1 MTDRIKKPSLSEGL
15 NRREFI
21 GAAAGAAGVIIAAG
35 NLVRSTAANS
45 DLRVGLLGCGGR
57 GTADATDL
65 VETGKARV
73 VALADLFQDPL
84 DAAKKHFDQLGTSK
98 GHGAIDTSQMFRGPR
113 AYQQIAASK
122 EVDIVVITTPPYF
135 HPEHLE
141 SAVAAGKHVYCEKP
155 VAVDVPGAKR
165 VMRAGEQAQ
174 GRLSL
179 DVGFQ
184 IRSAP
189 PFADLVKRIHDGAL
203 GKIACGEAYY
213 YGTALERP
221 AWPNA
226 SPVERRIRNWVW
238 DRTLSGDIIVEQNI
252 HAIDVCNWTLQGH
265 PIKAWGS
272 GGRKVLTHEG
282 DSYDHFNVVYEY
294 PDGIHVTLDSTQF
307 AKGWWGVNERFFG
320 SKGVSESPYSG
331 TLGIYGD
338 DPWTWGGN
346 KQKQEAAVA
355 ASQQFSASG
364 VFHDNLEQADS
375 EKKKAFVESILT
387 NSYHNQAVAGAE
399 SALSAMLGRQAAY
412 TGKPVTWEELLSSQ
426 EVWDPGI
433 DLNQFA

>member
-1 MTDRIKKPSLSEGL
+1 MTGDSKKPGLPQKL

-21 GAAAGAAGVIIAAG
+21 GSAASTAGLMIVGSG
-35 NLVRSTAANS
+35 LVRGTAANS

-65 VETGKARV
+65 VQTGKARV
-73 VALADLFQDPL
+73 VALGDLFEDQL
-84 DAAKKHFDQLGTSK
+84 DAARKHFDDLGKSK
-98 GHGAIDTSQMFRGPR
+98 GHAAIDPSQMFRGPN

-135 HPEHLE
+135 HPQHLE
-141 SAVAAGKHVYCEKP
+141 AAIAAGKHVYCEKP

-165 VMRAGEQAQ
+165 VMRAGEQAR

-189 PFADLVKRIHDGAL
+189 PFVELVARIHGGAL

-213 YGTALERP
+213 YGTALDRP

-226 SPVERRIRNWVW
+226 SAVERRVRNWVW

-252 HAIDVCNWTLQGH
+252 HAIDVCNWTLQAH
-265 PIKAWGS
+265 PVRAWGA
-272 GGRKVLTHEG
+272 GGRKVLTHAG
-282 DSYDHFNVVYEY
+282 DCYDHFNVVYEY
-294 PDGIHVTLDSTQF
+294 PESTQVTLNSTQF
-307 AKGWWGVNERFFG
+307 NKGWWGVSERFFG

-331 TLGIYGD
+331 PLAIYGD
-338 DPWTWGGN
+338 NAWAWSGN
-346 KQKQEAAVA
+346 KPQQDPPGD
-355 ASQQFSASG
+355 QQFSASG
-364 VFHDNLEQADS
+364 VFHDNLEQADP
-375 EKKKAFVESILT
+375 EKKKAFVESILD
-387 NSYHNQAVAGAE
+387 NNYHNQAATGAE

-412 TGKPVTWEELLSSQ
+412 TGKPITWEELLSSE

-433 DLNQFA
+433 DLKQFA

>member
-1 MTDRIKKPSLSEGL
+1 MTEDVKKPSLSEKL

-21 GAAAGAAGVIIAAG
+21 GAAAGAAGMMIVGANRARG
-35 NLVRSTAANS
+35 TAANS

-73 VALADLFQDPL
+73 VALADLFQDQL
-84 DAAKKHFDQLGTSK
+84 DAAKKHFDELGKSK
-98 GHGAIDTSQMFRGPR
+98 GHAAIDPSQMFRGPK

-141 SAVAAGKHVYCEKP
+141 ATVAAGKHIYCEKP

-189 PFADLVKRIHDGAL
+189 PFVELVKRIQGGAL

-213 YGTALERP
+213 YGTTLERP

-238 DRTLSGDIIVEQNI
+238 DRVLSGDIIVEQNI
-252 HAIDVCNWTLQGH
+252 HAIDVCNWTLQAH
-265 PIKAWGS
+265 PLKAWGS
-272 GGRKVLTHEG
+272 GGRKVLSHAG
-282 DSYDHFNVVYEY
+282 DCYDHFNVVYEY
-294 PDGIHVTLDSTQF
+294 PEGVHVTFNSTQF

-338 DPWTWGGN
+338 EAWAWGGN
-346 KQKQEAAVA
+346 KQKQEPAG
-355 ASQQFSASG
+355 SQQFSASG

-375 EKKKAFVESILT
+375 EKKKAFVESILS
-387 NSYHNQAVAGAE
+387 NSYHNQATAGAE

-412 TGKPVTWEELLSSQ
+412 SGKPMTWEELLNSE

>member
-1 MTDRIKKPSLSEGL
+1 MSSEVKKPNPSTRLS
-15 NRREFI
+15 RRDFI
-21 GAAAGAAGVIIAAG
+21 GAATGAMIVGSH
-35 NLVRSTAANS
+35 LVRGTAANS

-73 VALADLFQDPL
+73 VALGDLFQDQL
-84 DAAKKHFDQLGTSK
+84 DTARKHFDELGKSK
-98 GHGAIDTSQMFRGPR
+98 GHAAIDPSQMFRGPN
-113 AYQQIAASK
+113 AYQQIVASK

-135 HPEHLE
+135 HPGHLE
-141 SAVAAGKHVYCEKP
+141 AVVAAGKHVYCEKP

-184 IRSAP
+184 IRNAP
-189 PFADLVKRIHDGAL
+189 PFVELVKRVQGGAI

-213 YGTALERP
+213 YGTALDRP

-238 DRTLSGDIIVEQNI
+238 DRVLSGDIIVEQNI
-252 HAIDVCNWTLQGH
+252 HAIDVCNWTLQAH
-265 PIKAWGS
+265 PVRAWGA
-272 GGRKVLTHEG
+272 GGRKVLTHAG
-282 DSYDHFNVVYEY
+282 DCYDHFNVVYEY
-294 PDGIHVTLDSTQF
+294 PQSIQVTLNSTQF
-307 AKGWWGVNERFFG
+307 NKGWWGVNERFFG

-331 TLGIYGD
+331 TLAIYGD
-338 DPWTWGGN
+338 DAWVWGGN
-346 KQKQEAAVA
+346 KQKQEQSG
-355 ASQQFSASG
+355 SQQFSASG
-364 VFHDNLEQADS
+364 VFHDNLEQADP
-375 EKKKAFVESILT
+375 EKKKAFVESILN
-387 NSYHNQAVAGAE
+387 NSFHNQAATGAE

-412 TGKPVTWEELLSSQ
+412 TCKPMTWEELLSSE

-433 DLNQFA
+433 NLNQFA